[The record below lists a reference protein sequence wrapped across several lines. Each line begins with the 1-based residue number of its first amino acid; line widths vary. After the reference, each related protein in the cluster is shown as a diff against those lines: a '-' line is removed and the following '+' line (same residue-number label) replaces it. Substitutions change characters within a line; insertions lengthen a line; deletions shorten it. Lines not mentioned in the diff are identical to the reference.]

1 MNHRLSLM
9 ISASLGL
16 LMAAPAMAQEADE
29 ERSGVLEEVTV
40 TAQRREQSLLEVPI
54 SISVFESD
62 QIEQGLW
69 QGARDFV
76 LLTPNVFLSEN
87 DQQGTKNGDIS
98 IRGISDLTAGANE
111 RIIQTRPAVGFY
123 VDDVSVASVSSGAAN
138 PPLGDVERIE
148 VLRGPQVT
156 YFGRSAAGGAVNVI
170 TKKPDEHEMYK
181 VRAGFG
187 NFDTYHVGAI
197 GNIPLADNLFARA
210 GISYHESGGLVKN
223 LSPTGNDSDTEY
235 VNARLALRWQPGD
248 WTVDLTGQINNEDEG
263 NLGRIGT
270 GFITGGPSVPVTGNP
285 PKPQATCGLGSDI
298 FYPGNDRYNCE
309 DADTYTSIDNEFF
322 SLRAQYDAGAYSF
335 TSITG
340 YLTSDFGQLEDID
353 NSGMDVFSRLN
364 SYTSDSFTQEFR
376 VASIEPLEV
385 GSFGLNWTVGASYY
399 DDQFN
404 AKNRIISGKDVMPVY
419 VGTLTVPGDRPNE
432 NSQFVNRDGW
442 ALFADME
449 IGLTEAW
456 SMNIGGRYSEDNDEQ
471 YWTDTYAQF
480 TCGTRLV
487 TNGVAAPLR
496 PGCALRPDQTLPL
509 PIYTAANGNYYVTGG
524 RFAQTQFTSG
534 TNDSTDFSPRVALN
548 WRMNDDQS
556 AYFTYSEG
564 YRPAGV
570 RVNPDQQQVA
580 GPSARDLRSFYD
592 KEEITN
598 YELGWKGYLA
608 DRRLLLEAAL
618 FHMDWEDMQIRVSR
632 TLCREPDGSYVPIDS
647 GSPQC
652 EGLFPDNTVRNAE
665 SAESSGAEV
674 SFTALLTEQL
684 TLMGAI
690 GYLDT
695 EFTDF
700 KNSQIGDVTGLPMPY
715 SPEWSSSGSLQYDWA
730 MGQTDGYVRLVGAYK
745 DETFVRFQDIKQPQ
759 DSIFKADA
767 YVVFNFGAG
776 VNWGRNSFDLIV
788 NNLFDQDYIAS
799 IESTSSLGP
808 VVLPHPRT
816 WTLTW
821 TAQFG
826 EN

>member
-1 MNHRLSLM
+1 MKSKACLTVITAL
-9 ISASLGL
+9 ASLVAL
-16 LMAAPAMAQEADE
+16 PAMAQDN
-29 ERSGVLEEVTV
+29 SSSNVLEEVTV

-54 SISVFESD
+54 SISVFEAEEISR
-62 QIEQGLW
+62 GLW

-76 LLTPNVFLSEN
+76 LLTPNVFMTEN

-111 RIIQTRPAVGFY
+111 RIIQTRPAIGFY

-181 VRAGFG
+181 VKAGFG

-197 GNIPLADNLFARA
+197 GNIPLADNFFARA
-210 GISYHESGGLVKN
+210 GISYLESGGLVKN
-223 LSPTGNDSDTEY
+223 LSPTGNDSDTEFL
-235 VNARLALRWQPGD
+235 NGRLAFRWQPGD
-248 WTVDLTGQINNEDEG
+248 WTVDLTGQITREDEG

-309 DADTYTSIDNEFF
+309 DANTFTSIDNEFF
-322 SLRAQYDAGAYSF
+322 SLRAHYDAGAISF

-364 SYTSDSFTQEFR
+364 DYTSDSFTQEFR
-376 VASIEPLEV
+376 VSSIDPIDFASV
-385 GSFGLNWTVGASYY
+385 GINWTVGAAYY

-404 AKNRIISGKDVMPVY
+404 TNNRIITGKDVVPVY
-419 VGTLTVPGDRPNE
+419 VATLTVPGDRPNE

-442 ALFADME
+442 AIFADME
-449 IGLTEAW
+449 IAFNEAW
-456 SMNIGGRYSEDNDEQ
+456 SLNVGGRYSDDNDEQ
-471 YWTDTYAQF
+471 YWTDTYAAF

-487 TNGVAAPLR
+487 TNGVPAPMR
-496 PGCALRPDQTLPL
+496 AGCALRPDQTEPL
-509 PIYTAANGNYYVTGG
+509 PIYQGVNGLYYVTGG

-534 TNDSTDFSPRVALN
+534 ENDSTDFSPRVALN
-548 WRMNDDQS
+548 WRVNDDQS
-556 AYFTYSEG
+556 AYLTYSEG

-570 RVNPDQQQVA
+570 RVNPDQQQNA
-580 GPSARDLRSFYD
+580 GPSARDLRSFFD
-592 KEEITN
+592 KEQITN

-608 DRRLLLEAAL
+608 DRKLLLEAAV

-674 SFTALLTEQL
+674 SVTALLTEQL
-684 TLMGAI
+684 TLSGSA

-715 SPEWSSSGSLQYDWA
+715 SPEWSASGAAQYDWTA
-730 MGQTDGYVRLVGAYK
+730 GETNGYVRLVGAYK
-745 DETFVRFQDIKQPQ
+745 DETFVRFQDIKQPR
-759 DSIFKADA
+759 DSVFLADS

-776 VNWGRNSFDLIV
+776 VTWGRNSFDLTI
-788 NNLFDQDYIAS
+788 NNLFDEEYIAS

-808 VVLPHPRT
+808 VVLPHPRI

-821 TAQFG
+821 TAEFG
-826 EN
+826 GQ